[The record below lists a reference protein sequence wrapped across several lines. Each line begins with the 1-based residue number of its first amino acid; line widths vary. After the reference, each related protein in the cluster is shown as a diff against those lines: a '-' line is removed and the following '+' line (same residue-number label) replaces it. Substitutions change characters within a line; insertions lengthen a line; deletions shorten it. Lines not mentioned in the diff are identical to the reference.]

1 MILNKTYFK
10 ILKSIERQRFNDVDK
25 IDLYKNAFK
34 FTYLLLHVKI
44 GKLQLKLAIVIILL
58 IIMMV
63 LHFS

>member
-10 ILKSIERQRFNDVDK
+10 ILKSIERQRSNDVDK
-25 IDLYKNAFK
+25 IYLYKNAFK

-44 GKLQLKLAIVIILL
+44 GKLQLKLAIVTVLL

-63 LHFS
+63 LHFI

>member
-25 IDLYKNAFK
+25 IYLYKNAFK

-44 GKLQLKLAIVIILL
+44 GKLQLKLAIVTVLL
-58 IIMMV
+58 TIMMV
-63 LHFS
+63 LHFI